1 MEKEELK
8 EFYPEFAPF
17 EGECKFLTCVHIHE
31 PVCGVR
37 NALNAGKINK
47 IRYNNYVT
55 LYEELRES
63 EKRKY

>member
-1 MEKEELK
+1 
-8 EFYPEFAPF
+8 
-17 EGECKFLTCVHIHE
+17 
-31 PVCGVR
+31 VR

-55 LYEELRES
+55 LYEELKES